1 MKNIVLEL
9 TVLLSTFGYGLTF
22 TMSRP
27 TFSSSMSSI
36 RTTLSMK
43 AASPSLGGIC
53 YRVSNLQQSVNF
65 YTSVFGM
72 KVVEDNAKSSSVK
85 LMMDSVGDGESA
97 MTIELLGG
105 FADGSELGD
114 VSIWKSL

>member
-9 TVLLSTFGYGLTF
+9 IFLLSTFGYGLTF
-22 TMSRP
+22 MMTRSKIAS
-27 TFSSSMSSI
+27 TMSSI
-36 RTTLSMK
+36 RTSISMK

-53 YRVSNLQQSVNF
+53 YRVSNLQQSVKF

-72 KVVEDNAKSSSVK
+72 KVIEDSAKSTSVK
-85 LMMDSVGDGESA
+85 LIMDSVADGESA

-114 VSIWKSL
+114 VSILKT